1 MTPKLT
7 ALVLLALL
15 SLAGP
20 LIEAGATG
28 RVEPFS
34 RFGLAEALLSLPLIY
49 WWYHVDKQQRNYQ
62 AGPLMNAGVVALT
75 ILALPVYFI
84 RSRGWKRGA
93 TAIAL
98 AALVLVITFALGE
111 LGEQIGAA
119 LQRATSGTLER
130 EKHETIR
137 LLTFVIVSAYFIYV
151 SRKSLFRPRSHGFP
165 RFFAWEFI
173 LALALLNAPHW
184 TEDLFSFHQLVS
196 WLFLLISIFLVVH
209 GVRLLRV
216 IGKPDQNRSGAE
228 LLAFERTSYLVTV
241 GAYKYIRHPLYSSL
255 LFLAWGVFLK
265 HPSLPGL
272 FLVLIASLCLL
283 LTAKIDESECLQHF
297 GDAYQT
303 YMRGTKK
310 FIPFLF

>member
-1 MTPKLT
+1 
-7 ALVLLALL
+7 
-15 SLAGP
+15 
-20 LIEAGATG
+20 
-28 RVEPFS
+28 
-34 RFGLAEALLSLPLIY
+34 
-49 WWYHVDKQQRNYQ
+49 VDKQQRNYQ

-93 TAIAL
+93 IATAV
-98 AALVLVITFALGE
+98 AALVLAITFALGE

-119 LQRATSGTLER
+119 GTSAH
-130 EKHETIR
+130 EKHEVIR
-137 LLTFVIVSAYFIYV
+137 LVIFAIVSAYFIYV

-165 RFFAWEFI
+165 RFFAWECI
-173 LALALLNAPHW
+173 LALALFNAPHW
-184 TEDLFSFHQLVS
+184 TEDLLSFHQIVS
-196 WLFLLISIFLVVH
+196 WLFLIISIFLVVH

-228 LLAFERTSYLVTV
+228 LLGFERTSYLVTV

-272 FLVLIASLCLL
+272 FLVLVASLCLL

>member
-7 ALVLLALL
+7 ALALLALL

-34 RFGLAEALLSLPLIY
+34 KFGLAEALLSLPLIY
-49 WWYHVDKQQRNYQ
+49 WWYHVDKHQRNYQ
-62 AGPLMNAGVVALT
+62 AGPLMNVGVVALS

-84 RSRGWKRGA
+84 RSRGWKRGTIA
-93 TAIAL
+93 TAL
-98 AALVLVITFALGE
+98 AALVLVVTFALGE

-119 LQRATSGTLER
+119 GTSDH
-130 EKHETIR
+130 EKHEVIR
-137 LLTFVIVSAYFIYV
+137 LIIFAIVSAYFIYV

-165 RFFAWEFI
+165 RFFAWESI

-196 WLFLLISIFLVVH
+196 WLFLIISIFLVVH

-272 FLVLIASLCLL
+272 FLVLIASFCLL

-297 GDAYQT
+297 GNAYQT